1 MDHGSWWTSR
11 NATQCK
17 IQLDI
22 LNGSARFCA
31 EPTHALRR
39 ETATAPTAAI
49 IKRYCCSCY
58 ACLRLLLFLLHMS
71 MATVTAMFFKCT
83 TLTPTLPAYRRPRCQ
98 QNSLLL
104 RIITPKAVLCKQ
116 LTPYAQSSRSPRG
129 RRPAMRSGSAARRP
143 AVEPVPEAA
152 NLQPLSRLLRSCP
165 PGSRQPV
172 LRRELVVPQAHQVAL
187 SRSTNCATPAA
198 AARMAHWPV
207 APIA

>member
-22 LNGSARFCA
+22 LNSSA
-31 EPTHALRR
+31 EPAHALRR
-39 ETATAPTAAI
+39 ETATAPKAAI

-71 MATVTAMFFKCT
+71 MATAVPATHVYGHCYVFQMYYTYADVAS
-83 TLTPTLPAYRRPRCQ
+83 LPPTPLSAK
-98 QNSLLL
+98 NSLLL

-143 AVEPVPEAA
+143 AV
-152 NLQPLSRLLRSCP
+152 
-165 PGSRQPV
+165 
-172 LRRELVVPQAHQVAL
+172 
-187 SRSTNCATPAA
+187 
-198 AARMAHWPV
+198 
-207 APIA
+207 